1 MKLSSVISMCHIKS
15 KILFKS
21 DFRVKGITNNSK
33 KMKENFIFAAI
44 QGKKFD
50 GHKFLEDFNHLENFA
65 IISNSKDKVFRYLKK
80 IPKNFSLIETNHPIK
95 LCNEIASLIYP
106 NNISEKIAV
115 TGTNGKTSVSEFVR
129 QLWNIYGFESA
140 SIGTLG
146 IKSLRKQKMSDLT
159 TLEGIDFHKTL
170 SKLQK
175 IGCKKIITE
184 ASSIGIDRWRL
195 FPVKF
200 DKLGFTNLTRDHI
213 DYHKTFKKY
222 RESKLDLFRYYKSSN
237 SLAIINSDDPNS
249 IFFLRECKL
258 NGIKV
263 LDYGF
268 NAKFLKIKKMQIKS
282 SLSIIKIVLKRE
294 EIEVALKTVCE
305 FDILNKFCALLLV
318 KGINIKKNDFTN
330 LNKLK
335 MPRGRFDKV
344 FDKQFKIYIDYAHT
358 PDALKNVFIGLQKIK
373 KKNLFALIGCGGNRD
388 SGKRNLM
395 TKIALKYC
403 DKVIIAD
410 DNPRFEKP
418 EKIREEMLLGINK
431 KNLKCIY
438 NIGNRRK
445 AIEFGIKNL
454 KKDDIF
460 VITGKGHEE
469 YQIFNNQKKYF
480 SDYKIVEK
488 ILS

>member
-1 MKLSSVISMCHIKS
+1 MKISSVISMCHIKS
-15 KILFKS
+15 KVLLKS
-21 DFRVKGITNNSK
+21 DFNIKGITNNSK

-50 GHKFLEDFNHLENFA
+50 GHQFIKDFNHLQNFA
-65 IISNSKDKVFRYLKK
+65 IISNSKRRVLRYLKK
-80 IPKNFSLIETNHPIK
+80 NPKNFSLIETHNPIK
-95 LCNEIASLIYP
+95 LSNEIASLIYP
-106 NNISEKIAV
+106 NNLSEKVAV
-115 TGTNGKTSVSEFVR
+115 TGTNGKTSVSEYVR

-140 SIGTLG
+140 SLGTLG
-146 IKSLRKQKMSDLT
+146 IKSSKRQKKSDLT
-159 TLEGIDFHKTL
+159 TLDGIDFHKTL
-170 SKLQK
+170 SELQK
-175 IGCKKIITE
+175 IGCKKIVTE

-222 RESKLDLFRYYKSSN
+222 RESKLNLFRYYKDSN
-237 SLAIINSDDPNS
+237 SLAIINSDDSNA
-249 IFFLRECKL
+249 IFFLNECKV

-268 NAKFLKIKKMQIKS
+268 NAKFLRIKKMQIKS
-282 SLSIIKIVLKRE
+282 NLSIIRIELKNE
-294 EIEVALKTVCE
+294 EIELILKTVCE
-305 FDILNKFCALLLV
+305 FDVFNKFCALLLV
-318 KGINIKKNDFTN
+318 KGINITKNDFIN
-330 LNKLK
+330 LNKLR

-344 FDKQFKIYIDYAHT
+344 FDKQYKIYIDYAHT
-358 PDALKNVFIGLQKIK
+358 PDALKNIFKGLQKIK
-373 KKNLFALIGCGGNRD
+373 KKCLFALIGCGGDRD

-395 TKIALKYC
+395 TNVALKYC

-410 DNPRFEKP
+410 DNPRFENP
-418 EKIREEMLLGINK
+418 EKIREEMLFGINK
-431 KNLKCIY
+431 KNLARIY
-438 NIGNRRK
+438 NIGNRKK

-469 YQIFNNQKKYF
+469 YQVFKNQKKYF

-488 ILS
+488 VLG

>member
-1 MKLSSVISMCHIKS
+1 
-15 KILFKS
+15 
-21 DFRVKGITNNSK
+21 
-33 KMKENFIFAAI
+33 
-44 QGKKFD
+44 
-50 GHKFLEDFNHLENFA
+50 
-65 IISNSKDKVFRYLKK
+65 
-80 IPKNFSLIETNHPIK
+80 
-95 LCNEIASLIYP
+95 
-106 NNISEKIAV
+106 
-115 TGTNGKTSVSEFVR
+115 
-129 QLWNIYGFESA
+129 
-140 SIGTLG
+140 
-146 IKSLRKQKMSDLT
+146 
-159 TLEGIDFHKTL
+159 
-170 SKLQK
+170 
-175 IGCKKIITE
+175 
-184 ASSIGIDRWRL
+184 
-195 FPVKF
+195 
-200 DKLGFTNLTRDHI
+200 
-213 DYHKTFKKY
+213 
-222 RESKLDLFRYYKSSN
+222 
-237 SLAIINSDDPNS
+237 
-249 IFFLRECKL
+249 
-258 NGIKV
+258 
-263 LDYGF
+263 
-268 NAKFLKIKKMQIKS
+268 
-282 SLSIIKIVLKRE
+282 
-294 EIEVALKTVCE
+294 
-305 FDILNKFCALLLV
+305 
-318 KGINIKKNDFTN
+318 
-330 LNKLK
+330 

-488 ILS
+488 ILG

>member
-50 GHKFLEDFNHLENFA
+50 GHKFLDDFNHLENFA
-65 IISNSKDKVFRYLKK
+65 IISNSKNKVFRYLKK
-80 IPKNFSLIETNHPIK
+80 IPKNFSLIETHHPTK

-106 NNISEKIAV
+106 NNLSEKVAV
-115 TGTNGKTSVSEFVR
+115 TGTNGKTSVSEYVR

-146 IKSLRKQKMSDLT
+146 IKSLRKQKISDLT

-175 IGCKKIITE
+175 IGCKKIVTE

-222 RESKLDLFRYYKSSN
+222 RESKLDLFRYYRSSN

-249 IFFLRECKL
+249 IFFLKECKIH
-258 NGIKV
+258 GIKV

-268 NAKFLKIKKMQIKS
+268 NAKFLKIKKYKL
-282 SLSIIKIVLKRE
+282 SLV
-294 EIEVALKTVCE
+294 
-305 FDILNKFCALLLV
+305 
-318 KGINIKKNDFTN
+318 
-330 LNKLK
+330 
-335 MPRGRFDKV
+335 
-344 FDKQFKIYIDYAHT
+344 
-358 PDALKNVFIGLQKIK
+358 
-373 KKNLFALIGCGGNRD
+373 
-388 SGKRNLM
+388 
-395 TKIALKYC
+395 
-403 DKVIIAD
+403 
-410 DNPRFEKP
+410 
-418 EKIREEMLLGINK
+418 
-431 KNLKCIY
+431 
-438 NIGNRRK
+438 
-445 AIEFGIKNL
+445 
-454 KKDDIF
+454 
-460 VITGKGHEE
+460 
-469 YQIFNNQKKYF
+469 YQ
-480 SDYKIVEK
+480 S
-488 ILS
+488 LT